1 MQDFGIKA
9 HSHFY
14 RITSKKLETFI
25 MLEELKVIFFGYG
38 GHAHLAEAFRPLIEE
53 LGMILITIHEHDDAN
68 VKWGLK
74 TWREELNKADIIILP
89 CDYKRFPAKSAN
101 KLTQSLSMGKPVVC
115 SPLDSYKV
123 IEEKYPG
130 CCLFADSQ
138 EEWKEQLL
146 RLRNSPDFRKELGQK
161 GVVAAQEVHIDRIG
175 EKWAKVLQNIKVSTD
190 IVIPT
195 YNNLRG
201 LKLCIES
208 IRQCTPETH
217 TIIAVNNG
225 QDSQIH
231 EYLTQQKDI
240 TYIKKDRMTFAQA
253 VNAGIKA
260 GQGQYVMI
268 LNDDVIVSQ
277 GWLGGLLNACGAGIG
292 AVGPLSNCDKGWL
305 HNYGIN
311 IGGVDLLPGANTFE
325 QIEPVIPS
333 IYAFKS
339 PYREIVEREW
349 VAFYCTLI
357 PREVLNKVG
366 CLCEEYINSGED
378 VDLCKRIR
386 LMGYRIVQNYGSF
399 VFHFGAVSRRGL
411 EKENYKKYHEED
423 DRTQQTL
430 KKIWEKKTVVIYSG
444 PSWEKWD
451 YRSLDRGGI
460 GGSETWQVWLA
471 REIQKKGYRVIS
483 FCDCNDHI
491 KDYENSPEYVDYRPY
506 TEFPKYIEDHYIDYL
521 ILSRSVD
528 PLDLPVRAGKIFVQL
543 HDVFMLSQK
552 EKTHIDKVTNYAIL
566 SDWHCDFAADYHK
579 IPKEKFVLMANG
591 IDFKRFDRIEVQR
604 NYHRLIW
611 ASSWDRGLDNVLYLW
626 PFLKEKVPDLELA
639 LFYGVFNWKETCKQ
653 KNDIEGLK
661 KIAELEKGVQQP
673 GITVYGRVP
682 QNQLAVEYKKS
693 GLLFCP
699 NWFSETF
706 FIGGIESQRA
716 GCPVIANKYAGLITT
731 LGDSAL
737 LIGNGDPWYPYSKDG
752 REAFFNAAVELLTNR
767 EKWNEWSRKGL
778 ENSEKYSWAKLADRW
793 EVEFKK

>member
-1 MQDFGIKA
+1 
-9 HSHFY
+9 
-14 RITSKKLETFI
+14 
-25 MLEELKVIFFGYG
+25 
-38 GHAHLAEAFRPLIEE
+38 
-53 LGMILITIHEHDDAN
+53 
-68 VKWGLK
+68 
-74 TWREELNKADIIILP
+74 
-89 CDYKRFPAKSAN
+89 
-101 KLTQSLSMGKPVVC
+101 
-115 SPLDSYKV
+115 
-123 IEEKYPG
+123 
-130 CCLFADSQ
+130 
-138 EEWKEQLL
+138 
-146 RLRNSPDFRKELGQK
+146 
-161 GVVAAQEVHIDRIG
+161 
-175 EKWAKVLQNIKVSTD
+175 
-190 IVIPT
+190 
-195 YNNLRG
+195 
-201 LKLCIES
+201 
-208 IRQCTPETH
+208 
-217 TIIAVNNG
+217 
-225 QDSQIH
+225 
-231 EYLTQQKDI
+231 
-240 TYIKKDRMTFAQA
+240 
-253 VNAGIKA
+253 
-260 GQGQYVMI
+260 
-268 LNDDVIVSQ
+268 
-277 GWLGGLLNACGAGIG
+277 
-292 AVGPLSNCDKGWL
+292 
-305 HNYGIN
+305 
-311 IGGVDLLPGANTFE
+311 
-325 QIEPVIPS
+325 
-333 IYAFKS
+333 
-339 PYREIVEREW
+339 
-349 VAFYCTLI
+349 
-357 PREVLNKVG
+357 
-366 CLCEEYINSGED
+366 
-378 VDLCKRIR
+378 
-386 LMGYRIVQNYGSF
+386 
-399 VFHFGAVSRRGL
+399 
-411 EKENYKKYHEED
+411 
-423 DRTQQTL
+423 
-430 KKIWEKKTVVIYSG
+430 
-444 PSWEKWD
+444 
-451 YRSLDRGGI
+451 
-460 GGSETWQVWLA
+460 
-471 REIQKKGYRVIS
+471 
-483 FCDCNDHI
+483 
-491 KDYENSPEYVDYRPY
+491 VDYRPY

-566 SDWHCDFAADYHK
+566 SDWHCDFAADYHR